1 MKFLPNSFIIIFI
14 MVISR
19 GSNHILDKE
28 YNDLSSSNE
37 SVFMTKTLKING
49 NLKTNELY
57 TDNLISDKTITV
69 SDYINSIN
77 IEANTVVTDI
87 LVSDEIFSDKELVLN
102 GNIILINNV
111 LSDSLKIN
119 QLSETENNINKNTS
133 SEQVKSNQIK
143 TNQSNRDSNWILANQ
158 HSSFIETNS
167 IIKNSNNEFEFTL
180 NMEHKEIKIMSI
192 VKFHEN
198 DKARNNY
205 KEFNEEND
213 EFYMFVDNI
222 LVWQSKNQYISNDSK
237 VYNISASFNHSG
249 NTVNISFCNK
259 QGYFKKIER
268 ILEDSLS
275 KENNL
280 DKKINISDNID
291 TSNDV
296 TINELFIYY
305 S

>member
-1 MKFLPNSFIIIFI
+1 MKFLSNYFIILFI
-14 MVISR
+14 IAISR
-19 GSNHILDKE
+19 GSSHNLDKE
-28 YNDLSSSNE
+28 YNELSSSNE

-69 SDYINSIN
+69 SDFINSIN
-77 IEANTVVTDI
+77 IESNTVVTDI
-87 LVSDEIFSDKELVLN
+87 LVSDEIFSNKELVLN

-133 SEQVKSNQIK
+133 AEEVKSNQIK

-167 IIKNSNNEFEFTL
+167 LTKNSNNGYEFNL
-180 NMEHKEIKIMSI
+180 NVEHKEIKIMSI
-192 VKFHEN
+192 VKIHDN
-198 DKARNNY
+198 DKSKNEY
-205 KEFNEEND
+205 KEFNGNND
-213 EFYMFVDNI
+213 ELYMFVDNI
-222 LVWQSKNQYISNDSK
+222 LVWQSKNQYITNDSK
-237 VYNISASFNHSG
+237 VYNINASFNHTGKS
-249 NTVNISFCNK
+249 VNISFCNK
-259 QGYFKKIER
+259 QGYLKNIER
-268 ILEDSLS
+268 ILENSLT

-280 DKKINISDNID
+280 EEKMNIIDNID
-291 TSNDV
+291 TNIDV